1 MAYVVRDSQGRD
13 VAGDAVLDD
22 ALIAEA
28 ERYAGTIVDT
38 TTNTV
43 VYVAQTKLGRAPAD
57 LDDDLDDEHDDVQG
71 FDSTDAVIAHIE
83 ATT

>member
-1 MAYVVRDSQGRD
+1 MSYIVRDSQGRD

-38 TTNTV
+38 STNTV
-43 VYVAQTKLGRAPAD
+43 AYIAQAKRAEV
-57 LDDDLDDEHDDVQG
+57 DLDDEHDDVQG
-71 FDSTDAVIAHIE
+71 FDSADAVIEHIE
-83 ATT
+83 ANT